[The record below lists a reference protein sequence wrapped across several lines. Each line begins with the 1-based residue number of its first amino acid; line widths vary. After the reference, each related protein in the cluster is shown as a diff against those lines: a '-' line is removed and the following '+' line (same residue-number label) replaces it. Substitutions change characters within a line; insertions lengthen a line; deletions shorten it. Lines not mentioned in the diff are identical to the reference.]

1 MIVVNSLIDGKRKS
15 WRNRRPTKV
24 CAFTRPP
31 EAAIVVVRSRLTMFE
46 AMSVLFED
54 VCGELG
60 LAQRTDPLRD
70 LVAKKL
76 VQYAQSGERD
86 VLRLKERILFEF
98 KSLAS

>member
-1 MIVVNSLIDGKRKS
+1 
-15 WRNRRPTKV
+15 
-24 CAFTRPP
+24 
-31 EAAIVVVRSRLTMFE
+31 MFE

-86 VLRLKERILFEF
+86 VLRLKERVLFEF
-98 KSLAS
+98 TSPEPSDVCLTPILLTSLRTAGAFGFLVLIHSRNRPKT

>member
-1 MIVVNSLIDGKRKS
+1 
-15 WRNRRPTKV
+15 
-24 CAFTRPP
+24 
-31 EAAIVVVRSRLTMFE
+31 MFE

-60 LAQRTDPLRD
+60 LAQRTD

-86 VLRLKERILFEF
+86 VLRLKERVLFEF

>member
-1 MIVVNSLIDGKRKS
+1 
-15 WRNRRPTKV
+15 
-24 CAFTRPP
+24 
-31 EAAIVVVRSRLTMFE
+31 MFE

-86 VLRLKERILFEF
+86 VLRLKERVLFEF